1 MQVKKFKLGTVRKD
15 QREGGMRDKKFNR
28 KLKRAAK
35 GRSGERGPRS
45 QYGTKSKTLGLKSSM
60 EYDHMLDD
68 KELDRKNIRL
78 ARRRKKKFKARLI
91 DPRKRKTIG
100 DKLRAN
106 RVIKQQKK
114 VDKRRDEVL
123 AGKGGTDKGREEYA
137 KLMAEKEAIKDARKK
152 KKA

>member
-45 QYGTKSKTLGLKSSM
+45 RYGTKSKTLGLKSSM

-68 KELDRKNIRL
+68 KKLCL
-78 ARRRKKKFKARLI
+78 
-91 DPRKRKTIG
+91 RKRKRS
-100 DKLRAN
+100 KLR
-106 RVIKQQKK
+106 RV
-114 VDKRRDEVL
+114 
-123 AGKGGTDKGREEYA
+123 
-137 KLMAEKEAIKDARKK
+137 
-152 KKA
+152 